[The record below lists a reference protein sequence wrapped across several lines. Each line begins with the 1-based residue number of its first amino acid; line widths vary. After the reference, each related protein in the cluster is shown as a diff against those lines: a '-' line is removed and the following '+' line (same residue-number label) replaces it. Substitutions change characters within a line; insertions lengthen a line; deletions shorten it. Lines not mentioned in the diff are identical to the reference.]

1 MPIGEICTREVI
13 VCSRST
19 SIQES
24 AQLMR
29 QHHVGDL
36 VVVDESEDKRMPVGI
51 ITDRDIVASVVAVK
65 LDPTVFSAGDLVS
78 REIVTMRE
86 DQGVFDAIRHM
97 RMHGIRRMPVTDQG
111 GALVGIV
118 SIDDLIQLLAE
129 EMGNLAKLISKEQSQ
144 EVDRKR

>member
-1 MPIGEICTREVI
+1 
-13 VCSRST
+13 
-19 SIQES
+19 
-24 AQLMR
+24 MR

-51 ITDRDIVASVVAVK
+51 ITDRDIVTSVVAVK

-144 EVDRKR
+144 EIDRKR